1 MTDEASISVIVATLA
16 ATLLKYAAIAVTKQR
31 TLAILLIISVTVPL
45 KKFGITDKV
54 GEIARREVLNS
65 EVDDLNCAL
74 KYLRYHLVQ
83 ILLQYV
89 LKMM

>member
-54 GEIARREVLNS
+54 GGIAG
-65 EVDDLNCAL
+65 
-74 KYLRYHLVQ
+74 
-83 ILLQYV
+83 
-89 LKMM
+89 